1 MQRIEATAS
10 ISGRNVND
18 EKAASYNKNKINKI
32 RMINIQDGAINHI
45 QKAVSAASH
54 LPGSLHDEKKEKCG
68 DSSFHCRAIAYKKIT
83 FLSSSFSLSFT
94 THRNI

>member
-1 MQRIEATAS
+1 MTQTSTTSLFNQCIKTDKIQRIEATAS

-32 RMINIQDGAINHI
+32 RMINIQDGAIKHI

-54 LPGSLHDEKKEKCG
+54 LPGSLHDEKKNV
-68 DSSFHCRAIAYKKIT
+68 AIHLFIAVQSYI
-83 FLSSSFSLSFT
+83 
-94 THRNI
+94 